1 MYPASHEVH
10 IGGAEKL
17 SGYDKVGKYGPASMK
32 FCGTCGDQ
40 LFICS
45 DQVPK
50 DANGNEIENQ
60 VERLGYKG
68 SVHCVNARLLEGLKW
83 ENIKVNPYPGRDS
96 DPPYQVR

>member
-17 SGYDKVGKYGPASMK
+17 SSYEKEGKRGPALMK

-45 DQVPK
+45 NQVPK
-50 DANGNEIENQ
+50 DAGGNEIENQ
-60 VERLGYKG
+60 VEKLGYTG
-68 SVHCVNARLLEGLKW
+68 SVHCVNIRLLKELEWKD
-83 ENIKVNPYPGRDS
+83 IKVIPYQGRDM
-96 DPPYQVR
+96 DPLYEVK